1 MRVKE
6 IIFMVEQ
13 DPEGGYTAKAL
24 GQSVF
29 TEAGTLEKLKKN
41 IKDALKCHF
50 DKDEDIPSIIRLHIV
65 PTMEERF
72 LVSGK
77 AGSGK
82 THLILQKFLQ
92 YVKKHKEDN
101 VIFILPT
108 HSQVE
113 HIRDH
118 ILTLKQV
125 QGSKFNGYLDTGLV
139 TFSVLANKILDS
151 VDNTTLQK
159 PLNES
164 EKDLILSGIL
174 KDSDKGYFSEVS
186 GYAGFKSAFLNFVR
200 EIKENS
206 LDPLS
211 FKGVLKTIQTG
222 NIHSPLNL
230 KCNEL
235 VKLYEHYQQTLNKKG
250 LMDKEDF
257 LAQALSRLNKDIF
270 SEVELLLI
278 DGFHDYTQLEL
289 KFIKKLTS
297 LIPNVYVTLPYQIS
311 DPVSPAFQASHKTY
325 SSLSELNLQEL
336 RLEKNKRTSCQMLR
350 HIEANIFSPYNRSFP
365 PARPAMPFGRVPIR
379 AGSPEPEHSDTSLQ
393 ITAAANV
400 QDEVEQIARRIR
412 KLTYRDGYTFSQIAV
427 IFRNIEKYQDIVED
441 TFERFSIPV
450 RIYGKKPL
458 KDNPLIKAIMN
469 TTGIFMQKW
478 QDEAVWKVLKSNTG
492 IDRNLVNR
500 LEHEYLKRGNINDCN
515 KWLKLTS
522 VPELKPVNNFLKQLK
537 KIFSNLEGRHP
548 FSYYCKYYI
557 DIVNLLYKAAFAPFR
572 ESIDEANI
580 NTAEGNHHHQ
590 EVSDLIKSDAG
601 SLKEFMAI
609 LNNNTL
615 NELSMDAGIL
625 TFEEFSS
632 ILDSQMALSS
642 YRKADRRKEVVNV
655 INALEARQ
663 WEIRVVF
670 VGGLLE
676 KEFPGQVQE
685 DLFLKDFYRRKLNAT
700 GKIALRE
707 ASGQMDEERY
717 LFYIA
722 VTRAKERLYLSYPS
736 ANSSGNPTL
745 PSFFLS
751 DIQKLFPEKIL
762 QGITIQRNLSRMIP
776 EPEDII
782 TSTDSKNFVYYH
794 LNTPYVSEKEQNKK
808 DIALWLYNN
817 TEDDA
822 SLRKELCS
830 LTKLIDSYNNLKLKF
845 FDKRIVEKISEPSTG
860 FSPTRLKDYAQC
872 PYKYFGSSILK
883 LRHAIPKSLDLLMQG
898 TIIHK
903 VLEEYFKHAQKK
915 DITEIFNDVFDQKTR
930 GMVTGFEELKIKNEM
945 LKTLL
950 TFESME
956 RKSDLSTLK
965 PSMFETKFGNGEHL
979 EISDGKKSHI
989 EISGKIDRVDISE
1002 VNGEKVGIIIDYKY
1016 GQTEFKLTELEEGLD
1031 LQLPIYILALRDVF
1045 KIVPI
1050 AAEFYALKTS
1060 EKTGIYNRELIDKLK
1075 LNIKPAK
1082 KSLSVNNKEFNKRIK
1097 DAENHILQFSKEI
1110 RNGRI
1115 ELAPANIDRC
1125 GEGNCDFA
1133 NVCRIDKWRLR

>member
-1 MRVKE
+1 M
-6 IIFMVEQ
+6 Q
-13 DPEGGYTAKAL
+13 
-24 GQSVF
+24 
-29 TEAGTLEKLKKN
+29 
-41 IKDALKCHF
+41 
-50 DKDEDIPSIIRLHIV
+50 
-65 PTMEERF
+65 ERF
-72 LVSGK
+72 LVLGK

-82 THLILQKFLQ
+82 THLILQKFLH
-92 YVKKHKEDN
+92 YVKKHEEDN

-113 HIRDH
+113 HLRDH
-118 ILTLKQV
+118 ILRT
-125 QGSKFNGYLDTGLV
+125 SKFNGYLDTGLV
-139 TFSVLANKILDS
+139 TFSGLANKILDS

-164 EKDLILSGIL
+164 EKDLILSDIL
-174 KDSDKGYFSEVS
+174 KDTDKGYFSEVS
-186 GYAGFKSAFLNFVR
+186 GYAGFKSTFLNFVR

-211 FKGVLKTIQTG
+211 FKEVLKTIQTG
-222 NIHSPLNL
+222 KGHSPLNL

-235 VKLYEHYQQTLNKKG
+235 VKLYERYQQALNKKG

-297 LIPNVYVTLPYQIS
+297 LIPNVYVTLPYQTS
-311 DPVSPAFQASHKTY
+311 DPASPAFQASHKTY
-325 SSLSELNLQEL
+325 SRLACLCGTRRQAELGLQEL
-336 RLEKNKRTSCQMLR
+336 RLEENRRTPCQMLR
-350 HIEANIFSPYNRSFP
+350 HIEANIFSPYKRSF
-365 PARPAMPFGRVPIR
+365 
-379 AGSPEPEHSDTSLQ
+379 SPEPEHSDTSLQ

-400 QDEVEQIARRIR
+400 QDEVEQIARVIR
-412 KLTYRDGYTFSQIAV
+412 KLTYPPEPIRAGRDGYTFSQIAV

-441 TFERFSIPV
+441 TFTRFSIPV
-450 RIYGKKPL
+450 RIYGKKSL
-458 KDNPLIKAIMN
+458 KDNPLIKAIIN
-469 TTGIFMQKW
+469 TTSIFTNKW

-492 IDRNLVNR
+492 IDRNLINK
-500 LEHEYLKRGNINDCN
+500 LEQEYLKRGNINDYN
-515 KWLKLTS
+515 KWLGLTS
-522 VPELKPVNNFLKQLK
+522 IPELKPVNNFLKQLK
-537 KIFSNLEGRHP
+537 KIFTNLEGRHP

-557 DIVNLLYKAAFAPFR
+557 DIANLFYKPAFAPFR

-580 NTAEGNHHHQ
+580 NTSEGNHHQ
-590 EVSDLIKSDAG
+590 EISDLIKSDAG
-601 SLKEFMAI
+601 ALKEFMAI

-615 NELSMDAGIL
+615 DELSRDTETI
-625 TFEEFSS
+625 TFEEFNH
-632 ILDSQMALSS
+632 ILDSQVALTS
-642 YRKADRRKEVVNV
+642 YRKVDRRKEVVNV
-655 INALEARQ
+655 INVLEARQ
-663 WEIRVVF
+663 WEIPVVF

-676 KEFPGQVQE
+676 KEFPRQVRE
-685 DLFLKDFYRRKLNAT
+685 DLFLKDFYRKKLNAT

-736 ANSSGNPTL
+736 ANSIGNPTL

-782 TSTDSKNFVYYH
+782 TCTDSKSFVYYH
-794 LNTPYVSEKEQNKK
+794 LNTPYVSEKEQTKK

-817 TEDDA
+817 TENDA

-830 LTKLIDSYNNLKLKF
+830 LTKLIDSYNNLKLKL
-845 FDKRIVEKISEPSTG
+845 FDKKIVKKINEISTR

-872 PYKYFGSSILK
+872 PYKYFGSSTLK
-883 LRHAIPKSLDLLMQG
+883 LRQAIPKSLDLLMQG

-915 DITEIFNDVFDQKTR
+915 DITEIFNDDFDQKTR
-930 GMVTGFEELKIKNEM
+930 GMIIGFEEWKIKNEM

-956 RKSDLSTLK
+956 SESDSSTFK
-965 PSMFETKFGNGEHL
+965 PSIFEAKFGGENQKHL
-979 EISDGKKSHI
+979 EISDGKNGNI

-1002 VNGEKVGIIIDYKY
+1002 VNEEKVGIIIDYKY

-1082 KSLSVNNKEFNKRIK
+1082 KSLSVDSKEFNKRLE
-1097 DAENHILQFSKEI
+1097 DAENHILQFSREI

-1133 NVCRIDKWRLR
+1133 NVCRIDKWKLR